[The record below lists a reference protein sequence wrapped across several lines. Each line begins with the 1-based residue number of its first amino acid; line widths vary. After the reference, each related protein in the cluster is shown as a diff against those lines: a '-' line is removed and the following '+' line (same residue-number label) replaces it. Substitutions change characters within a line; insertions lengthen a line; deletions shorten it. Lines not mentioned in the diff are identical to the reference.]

1 MKYFIIAF
9 TISILILFSISVFAV
24 EQDKIGH
31 ITGSYMLTDVCLE
44 SGYTRKTC
52 FWTAMLIGVL
62 KESQDDNT
70 PEEHQKDM
78 IANIIGSSLSI
89 ATFRWRF

>member
-1 MKYFIIAF
+1 MKYFIF
-9 TISILILFSISVFAV
+9 TILMFSTSVFAL
-24 EQDKIGH
+24 EPDKIGH

-52 FWTAMLIGVL
+52 FWTVMLIGVL

-70 PEEHQKDM
+70 PEEHQRDM
-78 IANIIGSSLSI
+78 LANMIGSSLSI
-89 ATFRWRF
+89 ATFRWKF